1 MKELSDYNLI
11 DALLQNIQSG
21 VWVWNIDTGEE
32 WWSDNYYRLL
42 GYEPGELTP
51 SYLTFIKQLLHADD
65 IKYFIQEDGSP
76 ILRGVSEVSEMR
88 LLCKNKQ
95 YRWFEATA
103 RLILDEQ
110 GKPDKMIGA
119 IIDINE
125 KKLQQSEWQQTMDIL
140 NRQNQ
145 LLSQFAYTA
154 THNFRSYS
162 NNIKGLIALYHE
174 MTDKADQQECID
186 KIEEVADSLSISLM
200 HLNEMLKNK
209 NSFSP
214 ERTVLYFADVC
225 KFVLNVLEPS
235 IAKSHANI
243 TTNFTNANHL
253 FYIYASLESILLNL
267 ISNAIKYKHP
277 ERIPQIHISTAMANN
292 KTQLIIT
299 DNGIGIDLEKY
310 GNRMFKMYQVFH
322 ENTDAKGIGLYLIKN
337 QIESLGGTI
346 QVQSE
351 VGKGSTF
358 IVSF

>member
-1 MKELSDYNLI
+1 MNKLADINLI

-51 SYLTFIKQLLHADD
+51 SYHTFIKELLHADD
-65 IKYFIQEDGSP
+65 FKYFTQEDGSP
-76 ILRGVSEVSEMR
+76 ILRGVAEVSEMR

-110 GKPDKMIGA
+110 GKPEKMIGA
-119 IIDINE
+119 IIDIHE
-125 KKLQQSEWQQTMDIL
+125 KKLQQTEWQQTIEFL

-154 THNFRSYS
+154 SHNLRSYS
-162 NNIKGLIALYHE
+162 NNLKELISLYHE
-174 MTDKADQQECID
+174 MTKKEDQQECID
-186 KIEEVADSLSISLM
+186 KVEELAESLSTSLL
-200 HLNEMLKNK
+200 HLNEMLKYK
-209 NSFSP
+209 NSFSADKK
-214 ERTVLYFADVC
+214 VLYFEDVC
-225 KFVLNVLEPS
+225 KFVLSILEPAIS
-235 IAKSHANI
+235 KSQAKI
-243 TTNFTNANHL
+243 TTNFTNTDNI

-277 ERIPQIHISTAMANN
+277 ERIPEIHISTVMVNER
-292 KTQLIIT
+292 TQLIII
-299 DNGIGIDLEKY
+299 DNGQGIDLEKY
-310 GNRMFKMYQVFH
+310 GNRIFKMYQTFH
-322 ENTDAKGIGLYLIKN
+322 ENIDAKGIGLYLIKN

-346 QVQSE
+346 RVESE

-358 IVSF
+358 TVSF

>member
-1 MKELSDYNLI
+1 MKELSDNNLI

-42 GYEPGELTP
+42 GYEPGEITA
-51 SYLTFIKQLLHADD
+51 SYHTFIKQLLHADD

-119 IIDINE
+119 VIDIND
-125 KKLQQSEWQQTMDIL
+125 KKIQQTEWQQTIDFL
-140 NRQNQ
+140 SRQNQ

-154 THNFRSYS
+154 SHNFRSHS
-162 NNIKGLIALYHE
+162 NNIKGLVALYHE
-174 MTDKADQQECID
+174 MTDKEDQQVCIQ
-186 KIEEVADSLSISLM
+186 KIEEVAESLSTSLM

-214 ERTVLYFADVC
+214 ERTVLYFDDVC
-225 KFVLNVLEPS
+225 KFVLNILEPAIS
-235 IAKSHANI
+235 KSHAKI
-243 TTNFTNANHL
+243 STNFTNAATL

-267 ISNAIKYKHP
+267 IGNAIKYKHS
-277 ERIPQIHISTAMANN
+277 ERIPEIHISTTMVNN
-292 KTQLIIT
+292 RTQLIIS
-299 DNGIGIDLEKY
+299 DNGKGIDLEKY
-310 GNRMFKMYQVFH
+310 GDRIFKMYQVFH
-322 ENTDAKGIGLYLIKN
+322 DNADAKGIGLYLIKN

-358 IVSF
+358 TVSF